1 MPMDDKRMSEQTPY
15 QKLEVSEDASFEEI
29 QSARDRL
36 VTLHTED
43 EKVRQDVEMAYDA
56 ILMDRLRRRQ
66 AGEIKVPE
74 RIRFAEQLAEKQA
87 SFAMPSLTQSPDW
100 LQRLLDRPSGQE
112 VLVTSIVWLVL
123 GGLAIAAQWGTQA
136 QSNDASTQQAL
147 SFLLAVGIGFNVF
160 WIQRKELKLGRAV
173 LITIAMLVLGGVL
186 SAGLLQIPWNW
197 GGVDLATI
205 VALVVF
211 VLFWVASNF
220 LR

>member
-36 VTLHTED
+36 VTLHTD
-43 EKVRQDVEMAYDA
+43 EQSRQDVETAYDA

-74 RIRFAEQLAEKQA
+74 RIRFAEQLAEKKN
-87 SFAMPSLTQSPDW
+87 SFSLPSMSGSPDW
-100 LQRLLDRPSGQE
+100 LQRLLDKPSGRE
-112 VLVTSIVWLVL
+112 VIITSVVWVSLS
-123 GGLAIAAQWGTQA
+123 GLAIAAQAGA
-136 QSNDASTQQAL
+136 ANPEATQQTL
-147 SFLLAVGIGFNVF
+147 SFLMALGIGFNVF
-160 WIQRKELKLGRAV
+160 WLQRKELKLWRSV
-173 LITIAMLVLGGVL
+173 LITLVTVLGSGLIAV
-186 SAGLLQIPWNW
+186 GLLQLPLSW
-197 GGVDLATI
+197 GGLDPSAL

-211 VLFWVASNF
+211 IFFWGASNF